1 MDVVD
6 SIKLL
11 RLSFPRD
18 PSTGAFYQADT
29 IVRFPISSTGRGSV
43 HLSFYRSSQLLIAT
57 CPDIHNGQTF
67 FSREQLAAPSANR
80 RSSSNSRGFHSNTGY
95 ISRFVNGRD
104 VPLFRQRFNNYQ
116 TIERTANTYC
126 SQAFDCQGSIA
137 LSFPVE
143 RNPSLIG
150 KSWQFWCPWN
160 NLGVPGGNDMDRISI
175 RSVTDT
181 EHRCLPAID
190 RKLWHD

>member
-18 PSTGAFYQADT
+18 PSNGAFYQADT
-29 IVRFPISSTGRGSV
+29 IVRFPISSTGRSSI

-57 CPDIHNGQTF
+57 LLPRHIQRTKIF
-67 FSREQLAAPSANR
+67 FTRAWFASSGPSLVFSLGHR
-80 RSSSNSRGFHSNTGY
+80 VYIY
-95 ISRFVNGRD
+95 ISRFVNERD
-104 VPLFRQRFNNYQ
+104 APLFRQRFNNYQ

-160 NLGVPGGNDMDRISI
+160 NLVGNDMDRISI